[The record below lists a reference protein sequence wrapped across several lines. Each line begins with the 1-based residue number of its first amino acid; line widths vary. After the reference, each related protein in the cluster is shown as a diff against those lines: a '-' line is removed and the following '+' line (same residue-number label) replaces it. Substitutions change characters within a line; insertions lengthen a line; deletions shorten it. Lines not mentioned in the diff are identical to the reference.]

1 MQARFSTVL
10 HPRGSPEAL
19 RDVRGFTVRFQTEE
33 GNWDLVGNN
42 FPVFFVRD
50 GLKFV
55 DLVHALKPDPQTH
68 EQVRLSACGSAII
81 FLLTCATLILD
92 SRSCPSR
99 FSASHPCIQTGS
111 TYQCL
116 RVIAPRAEVR
126 ARLQEWWRIFDFL
139 SFHPESAHIL
149 TWLLDDVG
157 IPKNYRHMDGFGV
170 HTFVLTKGD
179 KNTYVKF
186 HWHTDQGVKNL
197 TDDEAVTVRSLPC
210 L

>member
-10 HPRGSPEAL
+10 HPRGSPESL

-50 GLKFV
+50 GQKFV

-68 EQVRLSACGSAII
+68 EQVCAPSCLSQLLSALPSCLATAQRLRSCGRC
-81 FLLTCATLILD
+81 LKATL
-92 SRSCPSR
+92 
-99 FSASHPCIQTGS
+99 
-111 TYQCL
+111 
-116 RVIAPRAEVR
+116 
-126 ARLQEWWRIFDFL
+126 LQEWWRIFDFL

-157 IPKNYRHMDGFGV
+157 IPANYRHMDGFGV

-179 KNTYVKF
+179 KRSYVKF

-197 TDDEAVTVRSLPC
+197 TDDEAVTVRPPHCPARFERLRSF
-210 L
+210 